1 MNNWI
6 ENNFD
11 KFSGSILISNRE
23 EVLVNSGFNF
33 ADKEV
38 KIKNTNKTK
47 FLIGSVSKM
56 FTSVAIMKLYEEK
69 VLDINDPANKYL
81 NITSLEDEIKIIN
94 LLNHTSGLKN
104 FVMFRKKLDLY
115 QENSPA
121 YIATE
126 ICNMKRNFKVGK
138 KFSYT
143 NTGYL
148 MLAMVIE
155 KVTGLK
161 FEEYIE
167 QNLFLPLEMDD
178 SEFISRNVNG
188 TAKGYNKGRESK
200 IFHHSAFFGCGDIIS
215 TAIDLSKFMYS
226 FNKGDIVHKNLVEK
240 IKTVSVKS
248 KMGNYGYGLMIS
260 NKLGET
266 VIGHG
271 GSVPNSF
278 SAQVSYYEDRD
289 LLIIVLCNDV
299 RSIKRFVPSFMISQ
313 YIERSLYEKITNKKL
328 KIMDKLIF

>member
-1 MNNWI
+1 MKKWIKNNL
-6 ENNFD
+6 D
-11 KFSGSILISNRE
+11 KFSGSILISNQDE
-23 EVLVNSGFNF
+23 ILVNEGFKF
-33 ADKEV
+33 ADKEDE
-38 KIKNTNKTK
+38 IKNISETK

-69 VLDINDPANKYL
+69 ALDINDSVNKYL
-81 NITSLEDEIKIIN
+81 NITSLENDIKIVN

-104 FVMFRKKLDLY
+104 FVMFSKKFDLY
-115 QENSPA
+115 QDNSPN

-167 QNLFLPLEMDD
+167 KNIFSPLEMND
-178 SEFISRNVNG
+178 SGFISRNVNAI
-188 TAKGYNKGRESK
+188 AKGYNKGRESK
-200 IFHHSAFFGCGDIIS
+200 IFHPSAFFGCGDIIS
-215 TAIDLSKFMYS
+215 KTSDLKKFIYS
-226 FNKGDIVHKNLVEK
+226 FNKGEIINKSLVDE
-240 IKTVSVKS
+240 IKKVSASS
-248 KMGNYGYGLMIS
+248 KMGSYGYGVMVS
-260 NKLGET
+260 DKLGEI

-278 SAQVSYYEDRD
+278 SAQVSYYEDRN

-299 RSIKRFVPSFMISQ
+299 RSIKKFVPSVMISQ
-313 YIERSLYEKITNKKL
+313 YIERLLYEKITNKKL
-328 KIMDKLIF
+328 KTMDKLIF